1 MTEDLKSG
9 LPVVRAGIQ
18 RRASNRLASPPPNGA
33 IWRRDFEF
41 PQLTK
46 QETLKAV
53 PQLPS
58 FFLVRQLKRVRY
70 KKKMPSLARLEVR
83 GQCER
88 ERLKKKQRNC
98 FTSVTWKFAKKESRL
113 ETPCSLV
120 TRCSRGFYQTIAMHA
135 YFISVSARSKETKQV
150 KKSYWYREHFEFV
163 HGPGW
168 TLWLWTVLGL
178 PHSPGAASFFAQRL
192 ACSRLRDGGE
202 KSFSKKKCE
211 KRAGAGERQ
220 GPLSQVALV
229 ALLVLIRPHYT
240 IWEPGTG
247 YTEASAKRD

>member
-1 MTEDLKSG
+1 
-9 LPVVRAGIQ
+9 
-18 RRASNRLASPPPNGA
+18 
-33 IWRRDFEF
+33 
-41 PQLTK
+41 
-46 QETLKAV
+46 
-53 PQLPS
+53 
-58 FFLVRQLKRVRY
+58 
-70 KKKMPSLARLEVR
+70 MPSLARLEVR

-98 FTSVTWKFAKKESRL
+98 FTSVTLKFAKVESRL

-135 YFISVSARSKETKQV
+135 YFISVSARSKETKQI

-202 KSFSKKKCE
+202 KSFSKKKMRKTRWGWGE
-211 KRAGAGERQ
+211 TRPPFPSGARRFARFNTSPLYYLRAWHRLHRGESKTWLT
-220 GPLSQVALV
+220 GDEAKGT
-229 ALLVLIRPHYT
+229 IR
-240 IWEPGTG
+240 
-247 YTEASAKRD
+247 